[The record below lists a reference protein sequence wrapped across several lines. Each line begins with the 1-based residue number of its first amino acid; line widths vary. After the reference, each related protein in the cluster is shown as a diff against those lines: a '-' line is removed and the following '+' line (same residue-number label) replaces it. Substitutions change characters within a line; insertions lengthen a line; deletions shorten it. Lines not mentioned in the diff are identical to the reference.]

1 MEFAALETHAKGRL
15 AGAAVAD
22 EDELDGVRGGGA
34 GAAGAAVELAE
45 VGEDLGVVGTRER
58 RGDARV
64 LAEVDAVE
72 CGEGEVG
79 GRRGGAGE
87 EGRLGCGKLIRPGS
101 PFELLQV
108 VSICIPSISVF
119 HLNNCWSLPF

>member
-1 MEFAALETHAKGRL
+1 M
-15 AGAAVAD
+15 AD

-72 CGEGEVG
+72 FGEGEGG

-87 EGRLGCGKLIRPGS
+87 EGREEEGLPRCADVVAP
-101 PFELLQV
+101 QV
-108 VSICIPSISVF
+108 EFLDVAVGA
-119 HLNNCWSLPF
+119 L